1 MGTATMCHHYEYE
14 STSWWDE
21 QTEDEETVD
30 AEDDDWTP
38 EGFEDDRDVEV
49 ELITDGGDE

>member
-1 MGTATMCHHYEYE
+1 MCHHYEYE

-21 QTEDEETVD
+21 RAVD

-38 EGFEDDRDVEV
+38 EGFEEERDVEV

>member
-1 MGTATMCHHYEYE
+1 MCHHYEYE

-21 QTEDEETVD
+21 RADEPVD

-38 EGFEDDRDVEV
+38 EGFEEERDVEV

>member
-1 MGTATMCHHYEYE
+1 MCHHYDYE

-21 QTEDEETVD
+21 RADE
-30 AEDDDWTP
+30 DDWTP
-38 EGFEDDRDVEV
+38 EGFEEERDVEV

>member
-1 MGTATMCHHYEYE
+1 MCHHYEYE
-14 STSWWDE
+14 STSWWDDHADD
-21 QTEDEETVD
+21 QVD

-38 EGFEDDRDVEV
+38 EGFEEERDVEV

>member
-1 MGTATMCHHYEYE
+1 MCHHYEYE
-14 STSWWDE
+14 STSWLDE
-21 QTEDEETVD
+21 RDDNDDEPVD

-38 EGFEDDRDVEV
+38 ESFEEERDVEV